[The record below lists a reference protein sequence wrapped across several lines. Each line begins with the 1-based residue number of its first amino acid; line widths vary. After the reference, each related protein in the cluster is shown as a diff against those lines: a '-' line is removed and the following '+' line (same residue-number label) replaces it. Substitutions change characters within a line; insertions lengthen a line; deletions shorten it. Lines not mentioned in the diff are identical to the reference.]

1 MSNPE
6 WAGGFLGLTS
16 KISAEEQVVLK
27 KMEDAFK
34 LQ

>member
-16 KISAEEQVVLK
+16 KISAEEQAVLK
-27 KMEDAFK
+27 RMEGVFMR
-34 LQ
+34 